1 MRIFI
6 LVFLSIIYYMK
17 IITQMLELIEE
28 NKYLSL
34 FITFFLVIFCSLCK
48 TELPRFIR
56 KLFDNFLF
64 KIGIVTLI
72 LLKTKSN
79 PQLGLILG
87 ITYIIVSTM
96 IRNREFF
103 GEISFELENDSNAQT
118 YEENYVLPYREEFTV
133 TENDIKNE
141 LVGINENKKILNVTN
156 FKDEVRCTIK
166 HTINDEDKLVC
177 NKTAELLLKEFEKLE
192 GKYLLKKKANKEY
205 IKEVDDAVIANDYK
219 ENGLNIEIDLD
230 EETGVFISGS
240 LVVDEKFLEYEKQR
254 NLEMIREQCEKHNL
268 YVDDKL
274 IHLYRNENGKLICK

>member
-1 MRIFI
+1 
-6 LVFLSIIYYMK
+6 
-17 IITQMLELIEE
+17 MLELIEE

-87 ITYIIVSTM
+87 ITYIMVSTM

-103 GEISFELENDSNAQT
+103 GEISFELDNDHNAQT
-118 YEENYVLPYREEFTV
+118 YQENYILPYREEFTV
-133 TENDIKNE
+133 TENDINKSREARINKNQ
-141 LVGINENKKILNVTN
+141 KILNVTN
-156 FKDEVRCTIK
+156 FKDEVLCTIK
-166 HTINDEDKLVC
+166 HTLNDEDKFVC
-177 NKTAELLLKEFEKLE
+177 NKTAELLLKEFEKIE

-205 IKEVDDAVIANDYK
+205 IKEIDDQVIANDYK
-219 ENGLNIEIDLD
+219 EKGLNIEIDLD

-240 LVVDEKFLEYEKQR
+240 LVVDEKFLEYEKQK
-254 NLEMIREQCEKHNL
+254 NLEMIREQCKGHNL
-268 YVDDKL
+268 YIDDKL
-274 IHLYRNENGKLICK
+274 IYLFKNENGKLLCK